1 MKELFSFFGGR
12 KNTVVWVA
20 LVAMT
25 VLVVTDHVNIDKY
38 IETLTWLVG
47 LGVGSIAL
55 EDGLSSFGKGKKA
68 KKNG

>member
-20 LVAMT
+20 LVTLT
-25 VLVVTDHVNIDKY
+25 VLVITDHVTADKY

-55 EDGLSSFGKGKKA
+55 EDGLSSFGKGKK
-68 KKNG
+68 

>member
-1 MKELFSFFGGR
+1 MNDLFSFFGGR

-25 VLVVTDHVNIDKY
+25 VLVITDHVEVDKY

-55 EDGLSSFGKGKKA
+55 EDGLSSFGKKA
-68 KKNG
+68 RK

>member
-25 VLVVTDHVNIDKY
+25 VLVVTNHVQIDKY

-55 EDGLSSFGKGKKA
+55 
-68 KKNG
+68 